1 MDDKTIEQL
10 LKFVEEAAKESDLK
24 KRKSPPKTF
33 LDNSSPI
40 ISKFIEEFRL
50 TAGPY
55 KVKNY
60 VLSYLYKEVF
70 VPKYSEMMRLKERHF
85 FQLLS
90 KRLPKGRYNATR
102 YYLLNHPFKD
112 EHEKAKK

>member
-1 MDDKTIEQL
+1 MDDKTVEQL
-10 LKFVEEAAKESDLK
+10 LKLIEEAAKESELK
-24 KRKSPPKTF
+24 KSNPPKQ
-33 LDNSSPI
+33 LNPDASPI
-40 ISKFIEEFRL
+40 ISKFINEFDL

-60 VLSYLYKEVF
+60 VLRYLYNEVF
-70 VPKYSEMMRLKERHF
+70 VPKYSQMMRLKERHF

-102 YYLLNHPFKD
+102 YYMLNHPFKD
-112 EHEKAKK
+112 EHEKARKK